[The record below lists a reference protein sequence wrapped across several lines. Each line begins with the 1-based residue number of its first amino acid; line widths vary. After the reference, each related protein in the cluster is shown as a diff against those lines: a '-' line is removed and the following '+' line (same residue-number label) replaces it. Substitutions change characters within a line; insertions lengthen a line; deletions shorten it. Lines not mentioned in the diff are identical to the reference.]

1 MEFQNEFD
9 VEAPIDEVWDTVLD
23 VERVAPCVPGAQVLE
38 RTGENAYK
46 VGIKVKIGPIAMRY
60 DGQVE
65 ILEADAAEHRA
76 VMSAKA
82 REARG
87 QGTAN
92 ARVQMVLSGDG
103 GRSHGTISTDLQ
115 LSGRAAAMGRGVIQ
129 DVSARLIGQFA
140 ENLAVMLSAAPAPA
154 PAAAAAEVPPPP
166 PAEAA
171 IPPPPA
177 PAPAAPEASL
187 DVLSIGAGMAAD
199 RLRDP
204 RRLALAVGL
213 LVLIGYLL
221 GRRSTGRT
229 VIPSAR
235 PGRGAARARL
245 RRRPSPR

>member
-46 VGIKVKIGPIAMRY
+46 VGIKVKVGPIAMRY

-65 ILEADAAEHRA
+65 ILEADAAAHRA

-140 ENLAVMLSAAPAPA
+140 ENLAVMLSGPAPEAPAVA
-154 PAAAAAEVPPPP
+154 PAVAAAEVPPPP
-166 PAEAA
+166 PGAA
-171 IPPPPA
+171 AVPPPPAAPPPPA
-177 PAPAAPEASL
+177 PAPAAPETSL
-187 DVLSIGAGMAAD
+187 DVLAIGAGMAAD

-221 GRRSTGRT
+221 GRRSGGR
-229 VIPSAR
+229 R
-235 PGRGAARARL
+235 
-245 RRRPSPR
+245 

>member
-46 VGIKVKIGPIAMRY
+46 VGIKVKVGPTASRY

-129 DVSARLIGQFA
+129 DVSARLI
-140 ENLAVMLSAAPAPA
+140 
-154 PAAAAAEVPPPP
+154 
-166 PAEAA
+166 
-171 IPPPPA
+171 
-177 PAPAAPEASL
+177 
-187 DVLSIGAGMAAD
+187 
-199 RLRDP
+199 
-204 RRLALAVGL
+204 
-213 LVLIGYLL
+213 
-221 GRRSTGRT
+221 
-229 VIPSAR
+229 
-235 PGRGAARARL
+235 
-245 RRRPSPR
+245 

>member
-46 VGIKVKIGPIAMRY
+46 VGIKVKVGPIAMRY

-65 ILEADAAEHRA
+65 ILEADAAAHRA

-140 ENLAVMLSAAPAPA
+140 ENLAVMLSGPAPEAPAVA

-166 PAEAA
+166 PGAA
-171 IPPPPA
+171 AVPPPPAAPPPPA
-177 PAPAAPEASL
+177 PAPAAPETSL
-187 DVLSIGAGMAAD
+187 DVLAIGAGMAAD

-221 GRRSTGRT
+221 GRRSGGR
-229 VIPSAR
+229 R
-235 PGRGAARARL
+235 
-245 RRRPSPR
+245 

>member
-46 VGIKVKIGPIAMRY
+46 VGIKVKVGPIAMRY

-65 ILEADAAEHRA
+65 ILEADAAAHRA

-140 ENLAVMLSAAPAPA
+140 ENLAAMLSGPAPEAPAVA

-166 PAEAA
+166 PGAA
-171 IPPPPA
+171 AVPPPPAAPPPPA
-177 PAPAAPEASL
+177 PAPAAPETSL
-187 DVLSIGAGMAAD
+187 DVLAIGAGMAAD

-221 GRRSTGRT
+221 GRRSGGR
-229 VIPSAR
+229 R
-235 PGRGAARARL
+235 
-245 RRRPSPR
+245 